1 MQKNNK
7 KGGEIMQNSSSSF
20 IKGLGA
26 GMIAGATAVIVGKMV
41 MKDNKKIEKGGAKV
55 IKAAGE
61 LVDGVQ
67 TMFR

>member
-1 MQKNNK
+1 
-7 KGGEIMQNSSSSF
+7 MQNSSSSF

-61 LVDGVQ
+61 LVEGVQ
-67 TMFR
+67 TMFK

>member
-1 MQKNNK
+1 
-7 KGGEIMQNSSSSF
+7 MQNSSSNF

>member
-1 MQKNNK
+1 
-7 KGGEIMQNSSSSF
+7 MQNSSSSF

-26 GMIAGATAVIVGKMV
+26 GIIAGATAVIVGKMV

-61 LVDGVQ
+61 LVEGVQ
-67 TMFR
+67 TMFK

>member
-1 MQKNNK
+1 
-7 KGGEIMQNSSSSF
+7 MQNSSSSF

>member
-1 MQKNNK
+1 
-7 KGGEIMQNSSSSF
+7 MQNSSSSF

-55 IKAAGE
+55 IKAAGD

-67 TMFR
+67 TMFK